1 MNRTEF
7 LARLRRALAGKLPE
21 AELSDVLAYYEEY
34 FADAGADG
42 EAEAAAGLG
51 SPESVA
57 EQVLA
62 GRSEPVRPSGA
73 GRRLKKWQL
82 VTLCICG
89 AVILFLG
96 GGRLLTAYG
105 MPAPPPEGTPRES
118 GRPAAESFLD
128 DVMTFLT
135 ESETVVDLPRE
146 LYVVCP
152 EYADKSVGRSSEGL
166 RFDFWVEEPMEMR
179 LEVVQR
185 SGSLELGIQNRE
197 DGSWPYAQRPFTGE
211 ATDAVTLRPGSYS
224 VMVEADVFQGS
235 WHIQG
240 EPVPAP

>member
-1 MNRTEF
+1 MNKTEF
-7 LARLRRALAGKLPE
+7 LERLRRALAGKLPE
-21 AELSDVLAYYEEY
+21 EELSDVLSYYEEY

-42 EAEAAAGLG
+42 EEEAAAGLG
-51 SPESVA
+51 SPESA
-57 EQVLA
+57 AGQVLA
-62 GRSEPVRPSGA
+62 GRSEPSRPSGS
-73 GRRLKKWQL
+73 GRRLKRWQL
-82 VTLCICG
+82 AALCVCG
-89 AVILFLG
+89 AVVLFLG
-96 GGRLLTAYG
+96 GGRLLTAYE

-152 EYADKSVGRSSEGL
+152 EYADKSTGRSSDGL

-197 DGSWPYAQRPFTGE
+197 DGSWPYEQRPFTGE
-211 ATDAVTLRPGSYS
+211 ERDAVTLRPGSYS

>member
-42 EAEAAAGLG
+42 EA
-51 SPESVA
+51 
-57 EQVLA
+57 
-62 GRSEPVRPSGA
+62 
-73 GRRLKKWQL
+73 
-82 VTLCICG
+82 
-89 AVILFLG
+89 
-96 GGRLLTAYG
+96 
-105 MPAPPPEGTPRES
+105 
-118 GRPAAESFLD
+118 AESFLD
-128 DVMTFLT
+128 DVMTLLT

-224 VMVEADVFQGS
+224 VMVEADAFQGS